1 MEKKCVTLP
10 LKIFKLNIIENT
22 EIKTSYLL

>member
-1 MEKKCVTLP
+1 MEKKFVTLP
-10 LKIFKLNIIENT
+10 LKVFKINIIENT